1 MFPCMEPYQAQAE
14 YICPALPEIDFPFF
28 VPKNITTAGP
38 ILLPARPVSEVDP
51 GLATWLKRKP
61 TILIN
66 LGTHARIPVE
76 DARELA
82 SGLRTVLDR
91 QPNLQVLW
99 KLKFKGSV
107 DDGISSILDKELAS
121 DTVRIRSWLTADP
134 YAILQSGQIVC
145 SVNHSGGNSFYE
157 ATGAGVPHVALPLW
171 YDCYD
176 FAARVEYLGIGIR
189 ANHRNAPRVDAE
201 EFGLALRTIVDDNSA
216 KGRMICKRAK
226 VLGEVCRKA
235 GGRVAACDKIVQL
248 AHRWSEAPIPLAA

>member
-1 MFPCMEPYQAQAE
+1 MEPYQAQAE

-66 LGTHARIPVE
+66 LG
-76 DARELA
+76 